1 MFVVILIR
9 EMINE
14 FLGLLMTSLKVSFCI
29 IEFSF
34 FIMIIKRVFKTSILL
49 VMGVKKKSLT
59 ELEELVVLKGLSFGM
74 DLSKYKLDK
83 D

>member
-1 MFVVILIR
+1 
-9 EMINE
+9 MINE

-34 FIMIIKRVFKTSILL
+34 FIMILKRVFKTSFLL

-59 ELEELVVLKGLSFGM
+59 EFLLFNILK
-74 DLSKYKLDK
+74 
-83 D
+83 